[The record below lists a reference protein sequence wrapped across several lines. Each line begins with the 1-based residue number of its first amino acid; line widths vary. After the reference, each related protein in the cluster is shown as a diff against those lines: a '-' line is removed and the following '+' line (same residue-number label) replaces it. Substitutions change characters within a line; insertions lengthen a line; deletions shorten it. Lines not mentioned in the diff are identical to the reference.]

1 MLFSNKDMIT
11 FLDVSADELN
21 KVHREHEGSKVDR
34 YNLGKITKRNTD
46 NGYYRRQEWA
56 FSADYVKEIL
66 IPIFHTR
73 AKGPI
78 PKEFE
83 PGKIGST
90 AVITESSINGYS
102 KELTEAY
109 RSTGDMVFV
118 YLHGENKGQAVIAG
132 TGEVI
137 TLDENMKQI

>member
-11 FLDVSADELN
+11 FLDVTSDELN
-21 KVHREHEGSKVDR
+21 KVHREYEGSKIDR
-34 YNLGKITKRNTD
+34 YNLGKVTKSNTG

-56 FSADYVKEIL
+56 FSADYIKEIL
-66 IPIFHTR
+66 IPRFHKR

-83 PGKIGST
+83 PGKVGST
-90 AVITESSINGYS
+90 AVITERAVNGYS

-109 RSTGDMVFV
+109 RSTGELVFV
-118 YLHGENKGQAVIAG
+118 YLHGTDKGKAVIAG